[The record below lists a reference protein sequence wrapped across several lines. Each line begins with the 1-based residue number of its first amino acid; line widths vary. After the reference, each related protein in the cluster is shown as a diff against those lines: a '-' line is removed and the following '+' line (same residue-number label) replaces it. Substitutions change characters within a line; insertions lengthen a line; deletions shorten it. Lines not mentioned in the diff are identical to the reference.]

1 MLLCNDMIK
10 WYVEAAENLFTIF
23 INILS
28 PYKITHMWWL
38 SNDVVKWYVEAAENL
53 FTIFIILSSHKI
65 SQVYGA
71 CSLLTR
77 SQVSHIFL
85 SL

>member
-1 MLLCNDMIK
+1 MIK

-38 SNDVVKWYVEAAENL
+38 SNDVVKWYVEAAESL
-53 FTIFIILSSHKI
+53 FTIFIILFSHMI

>member
-1 MLLCNDMIK
+1 MIK

-53 FTIFIILSSHKI
+53 IFTQDLSSVWSMFTAHKK
-65 SQVYGA
+65 S
-71 CSLLTR
+71 SL
-77 SQVSHIFL
+77 SHIFK
-85 SL
+85 SLRGYRRLEKFTL

>member
-38 SNDVVKWYVEAAENL
+38 SNDVVKWYVEAAETFL
-53 FTIFIILSSHKI
+53 PYSSSYFH
-65 SQVYGA
+65 
-71 CSLLTR
+71 TR
-77 SQVSHIFL
+77 SLKCMEHVHCSQEVK
-85 SL
+85 SLTYF